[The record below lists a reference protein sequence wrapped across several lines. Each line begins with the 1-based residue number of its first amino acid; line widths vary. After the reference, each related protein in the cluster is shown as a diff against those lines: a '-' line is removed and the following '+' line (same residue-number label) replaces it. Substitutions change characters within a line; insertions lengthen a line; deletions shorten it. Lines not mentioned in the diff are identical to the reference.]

1 MKHKRNSLAGL
12 LLAVLVLA
20 GAVAMVG
27 SHSRIGA
34 IALLTVAA
42 PFVFGAV
49 TVNYEYPVQST
60 VAPTVSQMKPLS
72 LVTAQVVFGADA
84 DTIALITHNM
94 QMATIFLPGST
105 TAIAETSC
113 LFPLASWYYTAGGS
127 INTLLSGSI
136 ASSSV
141 FQLTKA
147 SAASSAGTIN
157 FWLLRPWTGIR

>member
-12 LLAVLVLA
+12 LLAVLALVGAAVLIW
-20 GAVAMVG
+20 G
-27 SHSRIGA
+27 HSPIGLV
-34 IALLTVAA
+34 ALLSAA
-42 PFVFGAV
+42 PFVIFGAV

-60 VAPTVSQMKPLS
+60 VAPTVSQMRPLS
-72 LVTAQVVFGADA
+72 LVTAQVVFGADT

-127 INTLLSGSI
+127 NTTILSGSI

-147 SAASSAGTIN
+147 NAASSAGTVN